1 MISGDSINVAEKIA
15 KQVDITSIVANV
27 LPNEKSNVVD
37 DLMKKYKVAM
47 VGDGVN
53 DSPALIQA
61 DVGIS
66 VMNGTDIAIDSTD
79 VILLNEGLDTIV
91 KAVNTSKITMKTVK
105 ENLFWA
111 FGYNSICIPV
121 AAGILYPFTG
131 ILLNPMIAAL
141 AMSFSSVSVVLNSLR
156 LKNKKVI

>member
-1 MISGDSINVAEKIA
+1 M
-15 KQVDITSIVANV
+15 
-27 LPNEKSNVVD
+27 PNEKSDIVGK
-37 DLMKKYKVAM
+37 LMEQHKVAM

-53 DSPALIQA
+53 DSPALIKA
-61 DVGIS
+61 DVGIA
-66 VMNGTDIAIDSTD
+66 VMNGTDIAIDSAD
-79 VILLNEGLDTIV
+79 VILLNEGLDTIL
-91 KAVNTSKITMKTVK
+91 KAVNISKCTMKTVK

-111 FGYNSICIPV
+111 FCYNCICIPI
-121 AAGILYPFTG
+121 AAGILYPFTE

>member
-66 VMNGTDIAIDSTD
+66 VMNGTDIAIDSAD

-91 KAVNTSKITMKTVK
+91 KAVNTSKLTMKTVK